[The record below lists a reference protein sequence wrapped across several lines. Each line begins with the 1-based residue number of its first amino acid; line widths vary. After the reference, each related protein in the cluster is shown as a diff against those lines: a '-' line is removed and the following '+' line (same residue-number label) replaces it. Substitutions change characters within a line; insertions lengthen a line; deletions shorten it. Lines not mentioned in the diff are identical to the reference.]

1 MAQTTFPTLQ
11 DETSRRAAL
20 QRMKFWASALLVFFL
35 ALFIVARILEEN
47 HPWLAYVRATAE
59 AALVGGLAD
68 WFAVTA
74 LFRHPL
80 GIPIP
85 HTAIMQKQ
93 KDRVGRILGNFVQNH
108 FLSRHVL
115 EQRLAGVHPAQRA
128 ATWMGEEQNR
138 TRLARQLAG
147 GLARA
152 VEALPDAEVREFM
165 QRSAA
170 NRLEGVQLAPLVG
183 DLLTVAASDGRPQE
197 LLDEVI
203 KLITGALKE
212 GHDAIREKVRAESPR
227 WLPLGVRDA
236 VAEKIAG
243 GIDRVL
249 AEMSADPNHPI
260 RRRFDT
266 AVAEFIS
273 RLKNSPE
280 MLAKMER
287 LKQELLGHPIVEDL
301 VSSVWDR
308 ARRAAARYR
317 SDPANASLV
326 PLEEVLAG
334 LGDSLA
340 TSDEL
345 RAEVDRFLVDVVTS
359 LLEQH
364 RQEVADLIAA
374 TVADWDPE
382 VAAGRIELAVGRDLQ
397 FVRLNGTLVGGL
409 AGLVIYTLSQFL

>member
-1 MAQTTFPTLQ
+1 
-11 DETSRRAAL
+11 
-20 QRMKFWASALLVFFL
+20 MK
-35 ALFIVARILEEN
+35 I
-47 HPWLAYVRATAE
+47 
-59 AALVGGLAD
+59 
-68 WFAVTA
+68 
-74 LFRHPL
+74 
-80 GIPIP
+80 
-85 HTAIMQKQ
+85 
-93 KDRVGRILGNFVQNH
+93 
-108 FLSRHVL
+108 
-115 EQRLAGVHPAQRA
+115 
-128 ATWMGEEQNR
+128 
-138 TRLARQLAG
+138 
-147 GLARA
+147 
-152 VEALPDAEVREFM
+152 
-165 QRSAA
+165 
-170 NRLEGVQLAPLVG
+170 G
-183 DLLTVAASDGRPQE
+183 DVLTVAASDGRPQE
-197 LLDEVI
+197 LLNEVI

-260 RRRFDT
+260 RRRFDS
-266 AVAEFIS
+266 AVAEFIN

-280 MLAKMER
+280 MLAKMEK

-308 ARRAAARYR
+308 ARRAAALYR
-317 SDPANASLV
+317 SNPEQASLL

-345 RAEVDRFLVDVVTS
+345 RGEVDRFLTDVVTS

-409 AGLVIYTLSQFL
+409 AGLIIYTLSQFL

>member
-1 MAQTTFPTLQ
+1 MATTPVPVLQ
-11 DETSRRAAL
+11 DETSRRLAL
-20 QRMKFWASALLVFFL
+20 RRMKGWASALLVFFL
-35 ALFIVARILEEN
+35 ILFIVAKLLEPA

-108 FLSRHVL
+108 FLSRAVL
-115 EQRLAGVHPAQRA
+115 EQRLNGVHPAQRA
-128 ATWMGEEQNR
+128 ATWMSEEANR
-138 TRLARQLAG
+138 HRLARQLAG

-152 VEALPDAEVREFM
+152 VEALPDAEVRGFM

-170 NRLEGVQLAPLVG
+170 NRLEEVELAPLVG
-183 DLLTVAASDGRPQE
+183 DVLTVAASGGRPQE
-197 LLDEVI
+197 LLNEVI
-203 KLITGALKE
+203 KMISGAMHD
-212 GHDAIREKVRAESPR
+212 GHDAIREKVRAESPK

-236 VAEKIAG
+236 VAERIAG
-243 GIDRVL
+243 GIERVL
-249 AEMSADPNHPI
+249 GEITADANHPI
-260 RRRFDT
+260 RRKFDG
-266 AVAEFIS
+266 AVAEFIT
-273 RLKNSPE
+273 RLKSSPE
-280 MLAKMER
+280 MRVRMER

-308 ARRAAARYR
+308 ARRAAVRYR
-317 SDPANASLV
+317 TDPGQASLQ

-334 LGDSLA
+334 LGESLA
-340 TSDEL
+340 TSEEL
-345 RAEVDRFLVDVVTS
+345 RAEVDRFLADVVTS

-409 AGLVIYTLSQFL
+409 AGLIIYSLAQFL